1 MDTNYTTQ
9 LFLSM
14 LFFAPG
20 VILFVGL
27 AFVGLLM
34 MLEKTVL
41 RGKADNAATKPQQ
54 PIELAQTA
62 NPAPGAIVNALQESV
77 AAPTAKQQRKA
88 NQ

>member
-34 MLEKTVL
+34 GLEKAFGHRQDAL
-41 RGKADNAATKPQQ
+41 ALAPAAAIDFAAPG
-54 PIELAQTA
+54 
-62 NPAPGAIVNALQESV
+62 NPAPGRIVNSLKASMNQ
-77 AAPTAKQQRKA
+77 TATQPQRKA
-88 NQ
+88 K

>member
-27 AFVGLLM
+27 AFVGILM
-34 MLEKTVL
+34 VLEKTVF
-41 RGKADNAATKPQQ
+41 KTETNAVLTPAT
-54 PIELAQTA
+54 EVDLVEAA
-62 NPAPGAIVNALQESV
+62 NPAPGAIVTALKESTKQP
-77 AAPTAKQQRKA
+77 AAKQQRKA